1 MERIRKYGL
10 LFILT
15 ALLLCFSGCSNEN
28 ASSGAASL
36 EQSRAAAM
44 IIPMD
49 ELTAEPRF
57 YDWNQDGT
65 AMQLIALKS
74 SAGDVHL
81 AYNTC
86 QSCAG
91 SPYAYFEYQNGVL
104 VCQNCMNRFGLDS
117 VGKSVG
123 GCNPMPVTGYRL
135 DEDQVIIPADAL
147 TKAASAFR
155 NWKVFR

>member
-1 MERIRKYGL
+1 MEKIRKYGL
-10 LFILT
+10 LLICT
-15 ALLLCFSGCSNEN
+15 ALLLCLSGCSNEN
-28 ASSGAASL
+28 GAA
-36 EQSRAAAM
+36 APM
-44 IIPMD
+44 IIPTNG
-49 ELTAEPRF
+49 LTAEPRF
-57 YDWNQDGT
+57 YDWNQNGT

-74 SAGDVHL
+74 SAGDIQL

-117 VGKSVG
+117 VGKVAG
-123 GCNPMPVTGYRL
+123 GCNPMPVTDYQL
-135 DEDQVIIPADAL
+135 DGDQVIIPADVLA
-147 TKAASAFR
+147 KAASSFR